1 MTRQVSPLALL
12 VLALMALALA
22 VLWLAPGVPAGWRH
36 WQAPAPQAPKLDD
49 VQAAARQFNPAAVA
63 VYPAVLE
70 RPLMSPARRPRPPPS
85 NRCACRASSPAPR

>member
-36 WQAPAPQAPKLDD
+36 WQAPATT
-49 VQAAARQFNPAAVA
+49 
-63 VYPAVLE
+63 
-70 RPLMSPARRPRPPPS
+70 STRRPILR
-85 NRCACRASSPAPR
+85 SS